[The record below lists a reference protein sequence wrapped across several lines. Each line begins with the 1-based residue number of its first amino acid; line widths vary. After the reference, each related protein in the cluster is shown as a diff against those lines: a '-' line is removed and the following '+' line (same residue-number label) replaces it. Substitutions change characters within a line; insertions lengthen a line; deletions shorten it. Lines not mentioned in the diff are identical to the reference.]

1 MWQHAYGWGGRSDEE
16 ILEDVLSVL
25 SKMFDVSEL
34 PDLIDHKITHWD
46 TDPFSMGSYSFMG
59 MGSTTVCATACVCEL
74 SVSVLRI
81 TS

>member
-34 PDLIDHKITHWD
+34 PDLIDYKITHWD